1 MSEYEVTHMCPPK
14 RSGTMP
20 CCGFPPFERRSDR
33 MTLDPELVTCGAD
46 FAAADTELTAGKTR
60 PLTDWLDS
68 EQAIV
73 TCEIDGCDRPAR
85 FRLIR
90 HDDVERLVC
99 PACRD
104 ELMGYY
110 LWTYAGTIT

>member
-1 MSEYEVTHMCPPK
+1 
-14 RSGTMP
+14 
-20 CCGFPPFERRSDR
+20 
-33 MTLDPELVTCGAD
+33 MTC
-46 FAAADTELTAGKTR
+46 
-60 PLTDWLDS
+60 
-68 EQAIV
+68 Q
-73 TCEIDGCDRPAR
+73 IDGCDRPAQ

-110 LWTYAGTIT
+110 LWTYAGVVT